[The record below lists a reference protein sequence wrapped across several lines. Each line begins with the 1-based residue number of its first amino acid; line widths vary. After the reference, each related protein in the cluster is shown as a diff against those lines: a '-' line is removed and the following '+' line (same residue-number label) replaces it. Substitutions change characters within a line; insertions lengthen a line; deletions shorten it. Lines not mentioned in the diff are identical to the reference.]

1 MLVAH
6 LKKKS
11 VHTQTLNIRIVTRL
25 LSKKRKTKEKKPTPK
40 NFPFNLKREKFF
52 GSVLRYINPKTMVL
66 ADLGSRLRG
75 ALSSVE
81 SGSDDE
87 ILQMIKDICSA
98 LLESDVNVKLVAK
111 LRGNIKNKIE
121 EANVSKETSAMNKRK
136 KLQKIIFDELCALVD
151 SNVEPPKPKKL
162 STSTKTINGKKVR
175 VSKESSHVI
184 MFVGL
189 QGAGKTTS
197 CTKLAVY
204 YKKRGFKVG
213 LVCADTFRAG
223 AFDQLK
229 QNAIKANIPYYGSYL
244 EPDPVKIAFEGV
256 QKFKQEK
263 FDIIIVDTSGR
274 HRQEEQLFT
283 EMVQIGEAVQPSQT
297 VMVMDGSIGQAA
309 ESQARAFKES
319 SNFGSIILTKM
330 DGHAKGGGAISAVA
344 ATKTPIVF
352 IGTGEHV
359 GDLEIFKPTTFIS
372 KLLGIG
378 DIQGLIEHVQSLNLH
393 QDEGH
398 KQTIEHIKEGKF
410 TLKDFQNQMN
420 NFLKMGP
427 LTNIASMIPGLSNIM
442 SQVGDEE
449 TSKKIKNMIYIMDSM
464 TTKELES
471 DGRIFIKEPS
481 RIVRV
486 ARGSGCAV
494 VEVEMILQQ
503 HRMMSTMAKSAM
515 AAQGGQAGPG
525 GNPMANNPQMQR
537 MMQQAQS
544 NPNFM
549 QQAMNMLG
557 GAGGGAGGAGGL
569 AGMMNN
575 PAMMQQAQQMMRL
588 NPQMMQQAQQMM
600 KNPGMMQKMMQQF
613 GGMGGMGGM

>member
-1 MLVAH
+1 
-6 LKKKS
+6 
-11 VHTQTLNIRIVTRL
+11 
-25 LSKKRKTKEKKPTPK
+25 
-40 NFPFNLKREKFF
+40 
-52 GSVLRYINPKTMVL
+52 MVL

-87 ILQMIKDICSA
+87 IQQMIKDICSA

-111 LRGNIKNKIE
+111 LRGNIKNKIDE
-121 EANVSKETSAMNKRK
+121 SNVSKETSAMNKRK

-175 VSKESSHVI
+175 LSKESSHVI

-283 EMVQIGEAVQPSQT
+283 EMVQIGEAVQPTQT
-297 VMVMDGSIGQAA
+297 IMVMDGSIGQAA

-372 KLLGIG
+372 KLLDIG

-410 TLKDFQNQMN
+410 TLRDFQNQMN

-515 AAQGGQAGPG
+515 AAQGGQPG
-525 GNPMANNPQMQR
+525 QPGNPMANNPQMQR

-613 GGMGGMGGM
+613 GGMGGM

>member
-1 MLVAH
+1 
-6 LKKKS
+6 
-11 VHTQTLNIRIVTRL
+11 
-25 LSKKRKTKEKKPTPK
+25 
-40 NFPFNLKREKFF
+40 
-52 GSVLRYINPKTMVL
+52 MVL

-87 ILQMIKDICSA
+87 IQQMIKDICSA

-111 LRGNIKNKIE
+111 LRGNIKNKIDE
-121 EANVSKETSAMNKRK
+121 SNVSKETSAMNKRK

-175 VSKESSHVI
+175 LSKESSHVI

-283 EMVQIGEAVQPSQT
+283 EMVQIGEAVQPTQT
-297 VMVMDGSIGQAA
+297 IMVMDGSIGQAA

-515 AAQGGQAGPG
+515 AAQGGQPG
-525 GNPMANNPQMQR
+525 QPGNPMANNPQMQR

-613 GGMGGMGGM
+613 GGMGGM

>member
-1 MLVAH
+1 
-6 LKKKS
+6 
-11 VHTQTLNIRIVTRL
+11 
-25 LSKKRKTKEKKPTPK
+25 
-40 NFPFNLKREKFF
+40 
-52 GSVLRYINPKTMVL
+52 
-66 ADLGSRLRG
+66 
-75 ALSSVE
+75 
-81 SGSDDE
+81 
-87 ILQMIKDICSA
+87 
-98 LLESDVNVKLVAK
+98 
-111 LRGNIKNKIE
+111 
-121 EANVSKETSAMNKRK
+121 
-136 KLQKIIFDELCALVD
+136 
-151 SNVEPPKPKKL
+151 
-162 STSTKTINGKKVR
+162 
-175 VSKESSHVI
+175 

-283 EMVQIGEAVQPSQT
+283 EMVQIGEAVQPTQT
-297 VMVMDGSIGQAA
+297 IMVMDGSIGQAA

-352 IGTGEHV
+352 IGTGEHI

-398 KQTIEHIKEGKF
+398 KQTIENIKEGKF

-427 LTNIASMIPGLSNIM
+427 LTNIASMIPGMSNLL

-481 RIVRV
+481 RIIRV
-486 ARGSGCAV
+486 ARGAGCAA

-515 AAQGGQAGPG
+515 AAQGAPGAG
-525 GNPMANNPQMQR
+525 GNPMAGNPQMQR

-549 QQAMNMLG
+549 QQAMSMLG
-557 GAGGGAGGAGGL
+557 GGGAGGAGAGGL
-569 AGMMNN
+569 ASMMNN
-575 PAMMQQAQQMMRL
+575 PAMIQQAQQMMRQ

-600 KNPGMMQKMMQQF
+600 QNPGMMQKMMQQF
-613 GGMGGMGGM
+613 GGMGGM

>member
-1 MLVAH
+1 
-6 LKKKS
+6 
-11 VHTQTLNIRIVTRL
+11 
-25 LSKKRKTKEKKPTPK
+25 
-40 NFPFNLKREKFF
+40 
-52 GSVLRYINPKTMVL
+52 MVL

-87 ILQMIKDICSA
+87 IQQMIKDICSA

-111 LRGNIKNKIE
+111 LRGNIKNKIDE
-121 EANVSKETSAMNKRK
+121 SNVSKETSAMNKRK

-175 VSKESSHVI
+175 LSKESSHVI

-283 EMVQIGEAVQPSQT
+283 EMVQIGEAVQPTQT
-297 VMVMDGSIGQAA
+297 IMVMDGSIGQAA

-393 QDEGH
+393 QDAGH

-410 TLKDFQNQMN
+410 TLRDFQNQMN

-442 SQVGDEE
+442 SQVADEE

-515 AAQGGQAGPG
+515 AAQGGQPG
-525 GNPMANNPQMQR
+525 QPGNPMANNPQMQR

>member
-1 MLVAH
+1 
-6 LKKKS
+6 
-11 VHTQTLNIRIVTRL
+11 
-25 LSKKRKTKEKKPTPK
+25 
-40 NFPFNLKREKFF
+40 
-52 GSVLRYINPKTMVL
+52 MVL

-87 ILQMIKDICSA
+87 IQQMIKDICSA

-111 LRGNIKNKIE
+111 LRGNIKNKIDE
-121 EANVSKETSAMNKRK
+121 SNVSKETSAMNKRK

-175 VSKESSHVI
+175 LSKESSHVI

-283 EMVQIGEAVQPSQT
+283 EMVQIGEAVQPTQT
-297 VMVMDGSIGQAA
+297 IMVMDGSIGQAA

-410 TLKDFQNQMN
+410 TLRDFQNQMN

-464 TTKELES
+464 TTKELEC

-494 VEVEMILQQ
+494 VEVEIILQQ

-515 AAQGGQAGPG
+515 AAQGGQPG
-525 GNPMANNPQMQR
+525 QPGNPMANNPQMQR

>member
-1 MLVAH
+1 
-6 LKKKS
+6 
-11 VHTQTLNIRIVTRL
+11 
-25 LSKKRKTKEKKPTPK
+25 
-40 NFPFNLKREKFF
+40 
-52 GSVLRYINPKTMVL
+52 MVL

-87 ILQMIKDICSA
+87 IQQMIKDICSA

-111 LRGNIKNKIE
+111 LRGNIKNKIDE
-121 EANVSKETSAMNKRK
+121 SNVSKETSAMNKRK

-175 VSKESSHVI
+175 LSKESSHVI

-197 CTKLAVY
+197 CTKVAVY

-283 EMVQIGEAVQPSQT
+283 EMVQIGEAVQPTQT
-297 VMVMDGSIGQAA
+297 IMVMDGSIGQAA

-393 QDEGH
+393 QDAGH

-410 TLKDFQNQMN
+410 TLRDFQNQMN

-515 AAQGGQAGPG
+515 AAQGGQPG
-525 GNPMANNPQMQR
+525 QPGNPMANNPQMQR

>member
-1 MLVAH
+1 
-6 LKKKS
+6 
-11 VHTQTLNIRIVTRL
+11 
-25 LSKKRKTKEKKPTPK
+25 
-40 NFPFNLKREKFF
+40 
-52 GSVLRYINPKTMVL
+52 MVL

-87 ILQMIKDICSA
+87 IQQMIKDICGA

-111 LRGNIKNKIE
+111 LRGNIKTKIE
-121 EANVSKETSAMNKRK
+121 EGNIVQETSAMNKRK

-151 SNVEPPKPKKL
+151 SHVEPPKPKKL
-162 STSTKTINGKKVR
+162 STTTKTINGKKIR
-175 VSKESSHVI
+175 LSKESSHVI

-283 EMVQIGEAVQPSQT
+283 EMVQIGEAVQPTQT
-297 VMVMDGSIGQAA
+297 IMVMDGSIGQAA

-352 IGTGEHV
+352 IGTGEHI
-359 GDLEIFKPTTFIS
+359 GDLEIYKPTTFIS

-398 KQTIEHIKEGKF
+398 KQTIENIKEGKF

-427 LTNIASMIPGLSNIM
+427 LTNIASMIPGMSNLL

-481 RIVRV
+481 RIIRV
-486 ARGSGCAV
+486 ARGAGCAA

-515 AAQGGQAGPG
+515 AAQGAPGAG
-525 GNPMANNPQMQR
+525 GNPMAGNPQMQR

-549 QQAMNMLG
+549 QQAMSMLG
-557 GAGGGAGGAGGL
+557 GGGAGGAGAGGL
-569 AGMMNN
+569 ASMMNN
-575 PAMMQQAQQMMRL
+575 PAMIQQAQQMMRQ

-600 KNPGMMQKMMQQF
+600 QNPGMMQKMMQQF
-613 GGMGGMGGM
+613 GGMGGM

>member
-1 MLVAH
+1 
-6 LKKKS
+6 
-11 VHTQTLNIRIVTRL
+11 
-25 LSKKRKTKEKKPTPK
+25 
-40 NFPFNLKREKFF
+40 
-52 GSVLRYINPKTMVL
+52 MVL

-87 ILQMIKDICSA
+87 IQQMIKDICSA

-111 LRGNIKNKIE
+111 LRGNIKNKIDE
-121 EANVSKETSAMNKRK
+121 SNVSKETSAMNKRK

-175 VSKESSHVI
+175 LSKESSHVI

-283 EMVQIGEAVQPSQT
+283 EMVQIGEAVQPTQT
-297 VMVMDGSIGQAA
+297 IMVMDGSIGQAA

-359 GDLEIFKPTTFIS
+359 GDLEIFKPSTFIS

-410 TLKDFQNQMN
+410 TLRDFQNQMN

-464 TTKELES
+464 TIKELES

-515 AAQGGQAGPG
+515 AAQGGQPG
-525 GNPMANNPQMQR
+525 QPGNPMANNPQMQR

-613 GGMGGMGGM
+613 GGMGGM

>member
-1 MLVAH
+1 
-6 LKKKS
+6 
-11 VHTQTLNIRIVTRL
+11 
-25 LSKKRKTKEKKPTPK
+25 
-40 NFPFNLKREKFF
+40 
-52 GSVLRYINPKTMVL
+52 MVL
-66 ADLGSRLRG
+66 ADLGERLRG

-81 SGSDDE
+81 KGSDDE
-87 ILQMIKDICSA
+87 IQQMIKDICSA
-98 LLESDVNVKLVAK
+98 LLESDINVKLVAK
-111 LRGNIKNKIE
+111 LRGNIRDKIE
-121 EANVSKETSAMNKRK
+121 EGNVLKETSSQNRRK
-136 KLQKIIFDELCALVD
+136 KLQKIIYDELCALVD
-151 SNVEPPKPKKL
+151 SHVEPPKPKKL
-162 STSTKTINGKKVR
+162 SATTKTINGKKVR

-244 EPDPVKIAFEGV
+244 EPDPVKIAAEGV

-283 EMVQIGEAVQPSQT
+283 EMVQIGEAIHPSQT
-297 VMVMDGSIGQAA
+297 IMVMDGSIGQAA

-319 SNFGSIILTKM
+319 SDFGSIILTKM

-352 IGTGEHV
+352 IGTGEHI
-359 GDLEIFKPTTFIS
+359 GDLEVFKPTTFIS

-378 DIQGLIEHVQSLNLH
+378 DIQSLIEHVQSLNLH

-398 KQTIEHIKEGKF
+398 KQTIENIKEGKF

-420 NFLKMGP
+420 NFMKMGP
-427 LTNIASMIPGLSNIM
+427 LTNIASMIPGMSGLM
-442 SQVGDEE
+442 SQVGEEE
-449 TSKKIKNMIYIMDSM
+449 TSNKIRNMIFIMDSM

-471 DGRIFIKEPS
+471 DGRMFIKEPS
-481 RIVRV
+481 RIVRI
-486 ARGSGCAV
+486 ARGSGCSV

-503 HRMMSTMAKSAM
+503 HRMMSSMAKSAI
-515 AAQGGQAGPG
+515 AAQAQGGQPG
-525 GNPMANNPQMQR
+525 GPFAGNSQMQR
-537 MMQQAQS
+537 MMQNAQS

-549 QQAMNMLG
+549 QQAMSMLG
-557 GAGGGAGGAGGL
+557 GGAGAGGGAGGGPGVL

-575 PAMMQQAQQMMRL
+575 PAMMQQAQQMMRS
-588 NPQMMQQAQQMM
+588 NPQMMQQAQEMM
-600 KNPGMMQKMMQQF
+600 KNPQMMQRMMQQF
-613 GGMGGMGGM
+613 GGMGGM

>member
-1 MLVAH
+1 
-6 LKKKS
+6 
-11 VHTQTLNIRIVTRL
+11 
-25 LSKKRKTKEKKPTPK
+25 
-40 NFPFNLKREKFF
+40 
-52 GSVLRYINPKTMVL
+52 MVL

-87 ILQMIKDICSA
+87 IQQMIKDICSA

-111 LRGNIKNKIE
+111 LRGNIKNKIDE
-121 EANVSKETSAMNKRK
+121 SNVSKETSAMNKRK

-175 VSKESSHVI
+175 LSKESSHVI

-283 EMVQIGEAVQPSQT
+283 EMVQIGEAVQPTQT
-297 VMVMDGSIGQAA
+297 IMVMDGSIGQAA

-410 TLKDFQNQMN
+410 TLRDFQNQMN

-515 AAQGGQAGPG
+515 AAQGGQPG
-525 GNPMANNPQMQR
+525 QPGNPMANNPQMQR

>member
-1 MLVAH
+1 
-6 LKKKS
+6 
-11 VHTQTLNIRIVTRL
+11 
-25 LSKKRKTKEKKPTPK
+25 
-40 NFPFNLKREKFF
+40 
-52 GSVLRYINPKTMVL
+52 MVL

-87 ILQMIKDICSA
+87 IQQMIKDICSA

-111 LRGNIKNKIE
+111 LRGNIKNKIDE
-121 EANVSKETSAMNKRK
+121 SNVSKETSAMNKRK

-175 VSKESSHVI
+175 LSKESSHFI

-189 QGAGKTTS
+189 HGAGNTTS

-283 EMVQIGEAVQPSQT
+283 EMVQIGEAVQPTQT
-297 VMVMDGSIGQAA
+297 IMVMDGSIGQAA

-410 TLKDFQNQMN
+410 TLRDFQNQMN

-464 TTKELES
+464 TIKELES

-515 AAQGGQAGPG
+515 AAQGGQPG
-525 GNPMANNPQMQR
+525 QPGNPMANNPQMQR

-588 NPQMMQQAQQMM
+588 NPQKMQQAQQMM
-600 KNPGMMQKMMQQF
+600 KNPGMKQKIMQQC

>member
-1 MLVAH
+1 
-6 LKKKS
+6 
-11 VHTQTLNIRIVTRL
+11 
-25 LSKKRKTKEKKPTPK
+25 
-40 NFPFNLKREKFF
+40 
-52 GSVLRYINPKTMVL
+52 MVL
-66 ADLGSRLRG
+66 ADLGERLRG

-81 SGSDDE
+81 KGSDDE
-87 ILQMIKDICSA
+87 IQQMIKDICSA
-98 LLESDVNVKLVAK
+98 LLESDINVKLVAK
-111 LRGNIKNKIE
+111 LRGNIRDKIE
-121 EANVSKETSAMNKRK
+121 EENVLKETSSQNRRK
-136 KLQKIIFDELCALVD
+136 KLQKIIYDELCALVD
-151 SNVEPPKPKKL
+151 SHAEPPKPKKL
-162 STSTKTINGKKVR
+162 SATTKTINGKKVR

-244 EPDPVKIAFEGV
+244 EPDPVKIASEGV

-283 EMVQIGEAVQPSQT
+283 EMVQIGEAVHPNQT
-297 VMVMDGSIGQAA
+297 IMVMDGSIGQAA

-319 SNFGSIILTKM
+319 SDFGSIILTKM

-352 IGTGEHV
+352 IGTGEHI
-359 GDLEIFKPTTFIS
+359 GDFEVFKPTTFIS

-378 DIQGLIEHVQSLNLH
+378 DIQSLIEHVQSLNLH

-398 KQTIEHIKEGKF
+398 KQTIENIKEGKF

-420 NFLKMGP
+420 NFMKMGP
-427 LTNIASMIPGLSNIM
+427 LTNIASMIPGMSGLM
-442 SQVGDEE
+442 SQVGEEE
-449 TSKKIKNMIYIMDSM
+449 TSNKIRNMIFIMDSM

-481 RIVRV
+481 RIVRI
-486 ARGSGCAV
+486 ARGSGCSV

-503 HRMMSTMAKSAM
+503 HRMMSSMAKSAV
-515 AAQGGQAGPG
+515 AAQAQGGQPG
-525 GNPMANNPQMQR
+525 GPFSGNPQMQR
-537 MMQQAQS
+537 MMQSAQS

-549 QQAMNMLG
+549 QQAMSMLGGG
-557 GAGGGAGGAGGL
+557 GAGGGSGGL

-575 PAMMQQAQQMMRL
+575 PAMMQQAQQMMRS
-588 NPQMMQQAQQMM
+588 NPQMMQQAQEMM
-600 KNPGMMQKMMQQF
+600 KNPQMMQRMMQQF
-613 GGMGGMGGM
+613 GGMGGM

>member
-1 MLVAH
+1 
-6 LKKKS
+6 
-11 VHTQTLNIRIVTRL
+11 
-25 LSKKRKTKEKKPTPK
+25 
-40 NFPFNLKREKFF
+40 
-52 GSVLRYINPKTMVL
+52 MVL

-87 ILQMIKDICSA
+87 IQQMIKDICSA

-111 LRGNIKNKIE
+111 LRGNIKNKIDE
-121 EANVSKETSAMNKRK
+121 SNVSKETSAMNKRK

-175 VSKESSHVI
+175 LSKESSHVI

-283 EMVQIGEAVQPSQT
+283 EMVQIGEAVQPTQT
-297 VMVMDGSIGQAA
+297 IMVMDGSIGQAA

-410 TLKDFQNQMN
+410 TLRDFQNQMN

-464 TTKELES
+464 TIKELES

-515 AAQGGQAGPG
+515 AAQGGQPG
-525 GNPMANNPQMQR
+525 QPGNPMANNPQMQR

>member
-1 MLVAH
+1 
-6 LKKKS
+6 
-11 VHTQTLNIRIVTRL
+11 
-25 LSKKRKTKEKKPTPK
+25 
-40 NFPFNLKREKFF
+40 
-52 GSVLRYINPKTMVL
+52 MVL

-87 ILQMIKDICSA
+87 IQQMIKDICSA

-111 LRGNIKNKIE
+111 LRGNIKNKIDE
-121 EANVSKETSAMNKRK
+121 SNVSKETSAMNKRK

-175 VSKESSHVI
+175 LSKESSHVI

-283 EMVQIGEAVQPSQT
+283 EMVQIGEAVQPTQT
-297 VMVMDGSIGQAA
+297 IMVMDGSIGQAA

-410 TLKDFQNQMN
+410 TLRDFQNQMN

-515 AAQGGQAGPG
+515 AAQGGQPG
-525 GNPMANNPQMQR
+525 QPGNPMANNPQMQR

-613 GGMGGMGGM
+613 GGMGGM

>member
-1 MLVAH
+1 
-6 LKKKS
+6 
-11 VHTQTLNIRIVTRL
+11 
-25 LSKKRKTKEKKPTPK
+25 
-40 NFPFNLKREKFF
+40 
-52 GSVLRYINPKTMVL
+52 MVL

-87 ILQMIKDICSA
+87 IQQMIKDICSA

-111 LRGNIKNKIE
+111 LRGNIKNKIDE
-121 EANVSKETSAMNKRK
+121 SNVSKETSAMNKRK

-175 VSKESSHVI
+175 LSKESSHVI

-283 EMVQIGEAVQPSQT
+283 EMVQIGEAVQPTQT
-297 VMVMDGSIGQAA
+297 IMVMDGSIGQAA

-410 TLKDFQNQMN
+410 TLRDFQNQMN

-464 TTKELES
+464 TIKELES

-515 AAQGGQAGPG
+515 AAQGGQPG
-525 GNPMANNPQMQR
+525 QPGNPMANNPQMQR

-588 NPQMMQQAQQMM
+588 NPQIMQQAQQMM

-613 GGMGGMGGM
+613 GGMGGM

>member
-1 MLVAH
+1 
-6 LKKKS
+6 
-11 VHTQTLNIRIVTRL
+11 
-25 LSKKRKTKEKKPTPK
+25 
-40 NFPFNLKREKFF
+40 
-52 GSVLRYINPKTMVL
+52 MVL

-75 ALSSVE
+75 ALSSME

-87 ILQMIKDICSA
+87 IQQMIKDICSA

-111 LRGNIKNKIE
+111 LRGNIKNKIDE
-121 EANVSKETSAMNKRK
+121 SNVSKETSAMNKRK

-175 VSKESSHVI
+175 LSKESSHVI

-283 EMVQIGEAVQPSQT
+283 EMVQIGEAVQPTQT
-297 VMVMDGSIGQAA
+297 IMVMDGSIGQAA

-410 TLKDFQNQMN
+410 TLRDFQNQMN

-464 TTKELES
+464 TIKELES

-515 AAQGGQAGPG
+515 AAQGGQPG
-525 GNPMANNPQMQR
+525 QPGNPMANNPQMQR

-613 GGMGGMGGM
+613 GGMGGM

>member
-1 MLVAH
+1 
-6 LKKKS
+6 
-11 VHTQTLNIRIVTRL
+11 
-25 LSKKRKTKEKKPTPK
+25 
-40 NFPFNLKREKFF
+40 
-52 GSVLRYINPKTMVL
+52 MVL

-87 ILQMIKDICSA
+87 IQQMIKDICSA

-111 LRGNIKNKIE
+111 LRGNIKNKIDE
-121 EANVSKETSAMNKRK
+121 SNVSKETSAMNKRK

-175 VSKESSHVI
+175 LSKESSHVI

-283 EMVQIGEAVQPSQT
+283 EMVQIGEAVQPTQT
-297 VMVMDGSIGQAA
+297 IMVMDGSIGQAA

-471 DGRIFIKEPS
+471 DGRIFIKEPN

-515 AAQGGQAGPG
+515 AAQGGQPG
-525 GNPMANNPQMQR
+525 QPGNPMANNPQMQR

-613 GGMGGMGGM
+613 GGMGGM

>member
-1 MLVAH
+1 
-6 LKKKS
+6 
-11 VHTQTLNIRIVTRL
+11 
-25 LSKKRKTKEKKPTPK
+25 
-40 NFPFNLKREKFF
+40 
-52 GSVLRYINPKTMVL
+52 MVL

-87 ILQMIKDICSA
+87 IQQMIKDICSA

-111 LRGNIKNKIE
+111 LRGNIKNKIDE
-121 EANVSKETSAMNKRK
+121 SNVSKETSAMNKRK

-175 VSKESSHVI
+175 LSKESSHVI

-229 QNAIKANIPYYGSYL
+229 QNAIKANIPYYGLYL

-283 EMVQIGEAVQPSQT
+283 EMVQIGEAVQPTQT
-297 VMVMDGSIGQAA
+297 IMVMDGSIGQAA

-410 TLKDFQNQMN
+410 TLRDFQNQMN

-515 AAQGGQAGPG
+515 AAQGGQPG
-525 GNPMANNPQMQR
+525 QPGNPMANNPQMQR

-613 GGMGGMGGM
+613 GGMGGM

>member
-1 MLVAH
+1 
-6 LKKKS
+6 
-11 VHTQTLNIRIVTRL
+11 
-25 LSKKRKTKEKKPTPK
+25 
-40 NFPFNLKREKFF
+40 
-52 GSVLRYINPKTMVL
+52 MVL

-87 ILQMIKDICSA
+87 IQQMIKDICSA

-111 LRGNIKNKIE
+111 LRGNIKNKIDE
-121 EANVSKETSAMNKRK
+121 SNVSKETSAMNKRK

-175 VSKESSHVI
+175 LSKESSHVI

-283 EMVQIGEAVQPSQT
+283 EMVQIGEAVQPTQT
-297 VMVMDGSIGQAA
+297 IMVMDGSIGQAA

-393 QDEGH
+393 QDAGH

-410 TLKDFQNQMN
+410 TLRDFQNQMN

-464 TTKELES
+464 TIKELES

-515 AAQGGQAGPG
+515 AAQGGQPG
-525 GNPMANNPQMQR
+525 QPGNPMANNPQMQR

-575 PAMMQQAQQMMRL
+575 PAMMQQAQQMMRS

>member
-1 MLVAH
+1 
-6 LKKKS
+6 
-11 VHTQTLNIRIVTRL
+11 
-25 LSKKRKTKEKKPTPK
+25 
-40 NFPFNLKREKFF
+40 
-52 GSVLRYINPKTMVL
+52 MVL

-87 ILQMIKDICSA
+87 IQQMIKDICSA

-111 LRGNIKNKIE
+111 LRGNIKNKIDE
-121 EANVSKETSAMNKRK
+121 SNVSKETSAMNKRK

-175 VSKESSHVI
+175 LSKESSHVI

-283 EMVQIGEAVQPSQT
+283 EMVQIGEAVQPTQT
-297 VMVMDGSIGQAA
+297 ILVMDGSIGQAA

-393 QDEGH
+393 QDAGH

-410 TLKDFQNQMN
+410 TLRDFQNQMN

-464 TTKELES
+464 TIKELES

-515 AAQGGQAGPG
+515 AAQGGQPG
-525 GNPMANNPQMQR
+525 QPGNPMANNPQMQR